1 MRHSDFLTR
10 SRGGRGALRA
20 LRMVR
25 TPLQVLFSFESFSN
39 SVFECG
45 EPSASSAAPREKSG
59 ACLRNDV
66 VTDETM

>member
-39 SVFECG
+39 SVFECW
-45 EPSASSAAPREKSG
+45 EPAAAPREKSG